1 MGGRVRGKNTIQVDE
16 TTTGWTDAEG
26 GHGSNEESVGIR
38 SANSLGDLQLVGKKV
53 GKEQVIMMGDKEGAY
68 MGQEWTAEPLMSRV
82 RRLEN
87 QTLET

>member
-1 MGGRVRGKNTIQVDE
+1 MDGCRRR
-16 TTTGWTDAEG
+16 TGN
-26 GHGSNEESVGIR
+26 NEESVLIR
-38 SANSLGDLQLVGKKV
+38 SANSLGDLQLVGKKA